1 MRLIINSPKHNT
13 DGKTEVLFSVMLID
27 FQQDL
32 MTDETEEWE
41 LSATGAHRHT
51 RRPLCL
57 LFSSLFIILKS
68 VTNSSSMLLFWNPL
82 YLPLIVQ
89 SPTDF

>member
-32 MTDETEEWE
+32 MTDETEEWD
-41 LSATGAHRHT
+41 LSATGAHCHAL
-51 RRPLCL
+51 RPLCL

-68 VTNSSSMLLFWNPL
+68 ATNSNSMLFSFGIPFISL
-82 YLPLIVQ
+82 
-89 SPTDF
+89 